1 MSTSIIIDVSDLDEA
16 FVRLRPIFEFEPS
29 ELMTAIG
36 ALGDSQ
42 TRRRIEEEKTAPD
55 GTPVC
60 PNNAGGQATY
70 AFDKV
75 KAAILSL
82 GGREEDVVRTR
93 IYLRHTA
100 DWEVVSVA
108 HARAFGAARPANTL
122 IGGIDLIGPY
132 AIEVEAEVEIGE
144 IC

>member
-1 MSTSIIIDVSDLDEA
+1 MSDHLD
-16 FVRLRPIFEFEPS
+16 
-29 ELMTAIG
+29 
-36 ALGDSQ
+36 ALPTPFPVV
-42 TRRRIEEEKTAPD
+42 TRNGRTHAETGSVWEEKAGFSRAMRVGNRILVSGTTATAPD

-60 PNNAGGQATY
+60 QGDAGGQATY

-93 IYLRHTA
+93 IYLRHSA
-100 DWEVVSVA
+100 DWEVVSAA
-108 HARAFGAARPANTL
+108 HARAFGASRPANTL

-132 AIEVEAEVEIGE
+132 AIEVEVEAEIS
-144 IC
+144 